1 MKIAGTEAVSHT
13 YGDRNGQL
21 LKSTYANGWEVTY
34 TYDNLDRVTEVKA
47 AKNGTS
53 YTIGRYIYD
62 KLGRVA
68 RFVDGQVSGKSCTY
82 GYDLTDRL
90 CEAVFDD
97 GTAYTYTYDANDC
110 LVKEHHTIPGGSRDV
125 IRDYDKDSRETSVT
139 CGSAKVE
146 KVFDELGRLS
156 TIKRNG
162 GKHTTTYTY
171 ETASDGGQ
179 TGRVKTVKNGSH
191 SENYTYDT
199 WGNVTKVTENSSQ
212 SGKIYAYD
220 AQGQLIREY
229 DPDKKVWL
237 GYKYDVGG
245 NMTEVRS
252 YQAAEGGCP
261 EGDGTAIKKFVYGT
275 AWKDQL
281 AAMTVEGTTRKFT
294 YDANGNLLS
303 DGKYTY
309 SWTKGSLLAKVTG
322 DGLEAAY
329 TYDASGIRTSKTVNG
344 VKTEYLT
351 AGGSIL
357 AEKKNGKWQQY
368 LYDGSGQLMAIRYK
382 GADYYYIRDGLMC
395 ITGLVDANGTAVVNY
410 FYDSWGRMLNITGS
424 LAASLGKDN
433 PYRFKGYYYDDET
446 RMYYLK
452 SRYYQ
457 PEICRFISAD
467 TIEVLDCQGDL
478 NDKNLYAYCDNNPVM
493 RVDTGG
499 QIWITLG
506 IMAAGGGIGMVI
518 GAASSAITQ
527 YMFNGEI
534 NWKSVGVA
542 AVGGFVSGAVAASP
556 LGLTGQIGVGAA
568 AGAVSYVADCK
579 VNGSALKVDELA
591 VSAAAGAFSG
601 WIGGSGANQ
610 YKALSNTI
618 KTASK
623 TTARFTR
630 LISTKG
636 SASLAAK
643 RIAEA
648 KMWRGTVLKGTT
660 WISSIKF
667 AAGTGTSNV
676 IAQLWTKAKNK
687 VRSWFK

>member
-1 MKIAGTEAVSHT
+1 MS
-13 YGDRNGQL
+13 
-21 LKSTYANGWEVTY
+21 S
-34 TYDNLDRVTEVKA
+34 
-47 AKNGTS
+47 
-53 YTIGRYIYD
+53 
-62 KLGRVA
+62 
-68 RFVDGQVSGKSCTY
+68 
-82 GYDLTDRL
+82 
-90 CEAVFDD
+90 
-97 GTAYTYTYDANDC
+97 
-110 LVKEHHTIPGGSRDV
+110 
-125 IRDYDKDSRETSVT
+125 
-139 CGSAKVE
+139 
-146 KVFDELGRLS
+146 
-156 TIKRNG
+156 IKRNG
-162 GKHTTTYTY
+162 G
-171 ETASDGGQ
+171 
-179 TGRVKTVKNGSH
+179 N
-191 SENYTYDT
+191 
-199 WGNVTKVTENSSQ
+199 
-212 SGKIYAYD
+212 
-220 AQGQLIREY
+220 L
-229 DPDKKVWL
+229 
-237 GYKYDVGG
+237 
-245 NMTEVRS
+245 TEVRS
-252 YQAAEGGCP
+252 YPAAEGGSP
-261 EGDGTAIKKFVYGT
+261 EGEGTVIKKFAYGT

-281 AAMTVEGTTRKFT
+281 AAMTVEGTTRNFT

-322 DGLEAAY
+322 DNLEATY

-395 ITGLVDANGTAVVNY
+395 ITGLVDANGGAVVNY
-410 FYDSWGRMLNITGS
+410 RYDSWGKLMCITGS
-424 LAASLGKDN
+424 MAGTLGKDN
-433 PYRFKGYYYDDET
+433 PYRYKGYYYDDET
-446 RMYYLK
+446 GMYYLK

-457 PEICRFISAD
+457 PGICRFISAD

-648 KMWRGTVLKGTT
+648 KMWRDTVLKGTT

>member
-1 MKIAGTEAVSHT
+1 M
-13 YGDRNGQL
+13 
-21 LKSTYANGWEVTY
+21 
-34 TYDNLDRVTEVKA
+34 
-47 AKNGTS
+47 
-53 YTIGRYIYD
+53 
-62 KLGRVA
+62 
-68 RFVDGQVSGKSCTY
+68 
-82 GYDLTDRL
+82 LTGHRTPIL
-90 CEAVFDD
+90 M
-97 GTAYTYTYDANDC
+97 TYDANDC

-237 GYKYDVGG
+237 GYKYDAGG
-245 NMTEVRS
+245 NLTEVRS
-252 YQAAEGGCP
+252 YP
-261 EGDGTAIKKFVYGT
+261 EGEGTVIKKFAYGT

-281 AAMTVEGTTRKFT
+281 AAMTVEGTTRNFT

-322 DGLEAAY
+322 DSLEATY

-395 ITGLVDANGTAVVNY
+395 ITGLVDANGGAVVNY
-410 FYDSWGRMLNITGS
+410 RYDSWGKLMCITGS
-424 LAASLGKDN
+424 MAGTLGKDN
-433 PYRFKGYYYDDET
+433 PYRYKGYYYDDET
-446 RMYYLK
+446 GMYYLK

-467 TIEVLDCQGDL
+467 VYIATEL
-478 NDKNLYAYCDNNPVM
+478 NMNGSNMYNYCKNNPVM
-493 RVDTGG
+493 
-499 QIWITLG
+499 
-506 IMAAGGGIGMVI
+506 
-518 GAASSAITQ
+518 
-527 YMFNGEI
+527 
-534 NWKSVGVA
+534 
-542 AVGGFVSGAVAASP
+542 
-556 LGLTGQIGVGAA
+556 
-568 AGAVSYVADCK
+568 
-579 VNGSALKVDELA
+579 
-591 VSAAAGAFSG
+591 
-601 WIGGSGANQ
+601 
-610 YKALSNTI
+610 
-618 KTASK
+618 
-623 TTARFTR
+623 
-630 LISTKG
+630 LID
-636 SASLAAK
+636 
-643 RIAEA
+643 
-648 KMWRGTVLKGTT
+648 
-660 WISSIKF
+660 
-667 AAGTGTSNV
+667 
-676 IAQLWTKAKNK
+676 
-687 VRSWFK
+687 

>member
-1 MKIAGTEAVSHT
+1 MS
-13 YGDRNGQL
+13 
-21 LKSTYANGWEVTY
+21 S
-34 TYDNLDRVTEVKA
+34 
-47 AKNGTS
+47 
-53 YTIGRYIYD
+53 
-62 KLGRVA
+62 
-68 RFVDGQVSGKSCTY
+68 
-82 GYDLTDRL
+82 
-90 CEAVFDD
+90 
-97 GTAYTYTYDANDC
+97 
-110 LVKEHHTIPGGSRDV
+110 
-125 IRDYDKDSRETSVT
+125 
-139 CGSAKVE
+139 
-146 KVFDELGRLS
+146 
-156 TIKRNG
+156 IKRNG
-162 GKHTTTYTY
+162 SKCTTAYTY

-179 TGRVKTVKNGSH
+179 TGRVKTVKNGSY

-212 SGKIYAYD
+212 TGKAYAYD

-237 GYKYDVGG
+237 GYKYDAGG
-245 NMTEVRS
+245 NLTEVRS
-252 YQAAEGGCP
+252 YQA
-261 EGDGTAIKKFVYGT
+261 
-275 AWKDQL
+275 
-281 AAMTVEGTTRKFT
+281 
-294 YDANGNLLS
+294 
-303 DGKYTY
+303 
-309 SWTKGSLLAKVTG
+309 
-322 DGLEAAY
+322 
-329 TYDASGIRTSKTVNG
+329 
-344 VKTEYLT
+344 

-357 AEKKNGKWQQY
+357 AEKKNGKWQHY
-368 LYDGSGQLMAIRYK
+368 LYEGSGQLMAIRYK
-382 GADYYYIRDGLMC
+382 GADYYYIRDGLMT

-410 FYDSWGRMLNITGS
+410 RYDSWGTVTGIS
-424 LAASLGKDN
+424 GSMAGTLGKDN
-433 PYRFKGYYYDDET
+433 PYRFKGYYYDEET
-446 RMYYLK
+446 GMYYLK

-568 AGAVSYVADCK
+568 VGAVSYVADCK

-591 VSAAAGAFSG
+591 VSAAAGAVSG
-601 WIGGSGANQ
+601 GIGGSGANQ

-648 KMWRGTVLKGTT
+648 KMWRDTVLKGTT

-667 AAGTGTSNV
+667 AA
-676 IAQLWTKAKNK
+676 
-687 VRSWFK
+687 

>member
-1 MKIAGTEAVSHT
+1 M
-13 YGDRNGQL
+13 L
-21 LKSTYANGWEVTY
+21 
-34 TYDNLDRVTEVKA
+34 
-47 AKNGTS
+47 
-53 YTIGRYIYD
+53 
-62 KLGRVA
+62 
-68 RFVDGQVSGKSCTY
+68 
-82 GYDLTDRL
+82 
-90 CEAVFDD
+90 
-97 GTAYTYTYDANDC
+97 
-110 LVKEHHTIPGGSRDV
+110 P
-125 IRDYDKDSRETSVT
+125 
-139 CGSAKVE
+139 
-146 KVFDELGRLS
+146 
-156 TIKRNG
+156 IKRNG
-162 GKHTTTYTY
+162 SKCTTAYTY

-252 YQAAEGGCP
+252 YQAAEGGSP

-357 AEKKNGKWQQY
+357 AEKKNGKWQHY

-395 ITGLVDANGTAVVNY
+395 ITGLVDANGGAVVNY
-410 FYDSWGRMLNITGS
+410 RYDSWGKLISITGS
-424 LAASLGKDN
+424 MADTLGKDN
-433 PYRFKGYYYDDET
+433 PYRYKGYYYDDET
-446 RMYYLK
+446 GMYYLK

-457 PEICRFISAD
+457 PEICRFIIARAMGQEFGVKDVAVAAVLGAVGGIAAFFSASG
-467 TIEVLDCQGDL
+467 IGDL
-478 NDKNLYAYCDNNPVM
+478 ASLPL
-493 RVDTGG
+493 VDEGKIVAGNVLATGSIDLVVNTG
-499 QIWITLG
+499 YT
-506 IMAAGGGIGMVI
+506 GMSSAI
-518 GAASSAITQ
+518 STAASSSH
-527 YMFNGEI
+527 
-534 NWKSVGVA
+534 KS
-542 AVGGFVSGAVAASP
+542 
-556 LGLTGQIGVGAA
+556 T
-568 AGAVSYVADCK
+568 
-579 VNGSALKVDELA
+579 
-591 VSAAAGAFSG
+591 
-601 WIGGSGANQ
+601 
-610 YKALSNTI
+610 
-618 KTASK
+618 
-623 TTARFTR
+623 
-630 LISTKG
+630 
-636 SASLAAK
+636 
-643 RIAEA
+643 
-648 KMWRGTVLKGTT
+648 
-660 WISSIKF
+660 ISSRNRNSK
-667 AAGTGTSNV
+667 
-676 IAQLWTKAKNK
+676 KNNYMRNMRPRK
-687 VRSWFK
+687 VFDKWIRKGGHIYHVWKYLYHGKLYTRWEKLR